1 MSKASKAALVLAL
14 ALGVI
19 ASTAASGAS
28 QRTLNAGEKR
38 VEELLRL
45 MDKDKNGKVSKQEFL
60 DFMSAEFD
68 RVDKDQ
74 NGELTTEE
82 LSQLPYS
89 GTAHVS
95 PHR

>member
-14 ALGVI
+14 ALGVV

-28 QRTLNAGEKR
+28 QRTWNAGEKR

-45 MDKDKNGKVSKQEFL
+45 MDKDKNGKVSKEEFL
-60 DFMSAEFD
+60 EFMSAEFD
-68 RVDKDQ
+68 RVDKDK

-82 LSQLPYS
+82 LSNLPYS
-89 GTAHVS
+89 TSVHVS